1 MCCALCVAAGLT
13 FDSGGYNIKTG
24 AGCNVEYMKYDM
36 AGAGATFGAARA
48 LGSLEPPGVEV
59 RSLVLGVLDA
69 NVCLHSFGD
78 RRCGF
83 CFFKRGGEGYCTR
96 GRYFILHTSYFT

>member
-1 MCCALCVAAGLT
+1 MRAAGLT

-48 LGSLEPPGVEV
+48 LGALKPPGVEV
-59 RSLVLGVLDA
+59 RLLLLGVSPA

-83 CFFKRGGEGYCTR
+83 PFFKTRGGGVLYKREIRCTSHEVDTH
-96 GRYFILHTSYFT
+96 F